1 MIERSKRKIG
11 KNRRQTSDGR
21 EVLREVCVGIG
32 SDRERYSAHCGEGR
46 VDRRDMLLLSLTR
59 TQRKRRRVVASAR
72 KREKAASGTSR
83 LSLSSPRPPEE
94 RYRRRGVGISYQRL
108 VVRLRDVRR
117 CSLSHSMG
125 EWVAW
130 SEGFLESDRR

>member
-1 MIERSKRKIG
+1 M
-11 KNRRQTSDGR
+11 
-21 EVLREVCVGIG
+21 GIG

-83 LSLSSPRPPEE
+83 LSLSSPLLAHQ
-94 RYRRRGVGISYQRL
+94 RRDTAAEALGFLINASL
-108 VVRLRDVRR
+108 FAWDVRR

-125 EWVAW
+125 EWMAW
-130 SEGFLESDRR
+130 SEGFLDCNIEGDSR

>member
-1 MIERSKRKIG
+1 M
-11 KNRRQTSDGR
+11 
-21 EVLREVCVGIG
+21 GIG

-108 VVRLRDVRR
+108 VVRLGCASVLLVSFDGRVDGLERR
-117 CSLSHSMG
+117 VPRLQYRG
-125 EWVAW
+125 
-130 SEGFLESDRR
+130 R